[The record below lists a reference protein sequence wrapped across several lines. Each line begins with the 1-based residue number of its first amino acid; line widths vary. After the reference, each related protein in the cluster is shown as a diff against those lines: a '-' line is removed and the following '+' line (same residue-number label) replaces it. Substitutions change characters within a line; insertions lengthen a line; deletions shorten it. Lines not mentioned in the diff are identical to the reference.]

1 MINNT
6 IHTVLGE
13 IKPEDISNILTHEH
27 IICCCDA
34 MKLQFGNK
42 WFDTDKVIEAA
53 TKLLSQ
59 ARKECNINTII
70 DVTPINLG
78 RNIEILKKVSDKSG
92 VNIVV
97 STGLYHTEEN
107 FINGKSEEYLSEL
120 FIEECR
126 NGILD
131 SGIKPQMIK
140 CATGSEGITRHN
152 NKMLGIFSTVQRET
166 GLPLY
171 AHCVH
176 STLSAT
182 KQLEIFRQNGADI
195 KRVVIGHCSDSYN
208 MEYLLEIA
216 ESGCYMGFD
225 RIYPQSYKE
234 QALVIKNVIDRG
246 FEDIILLSHDY
257 FGFSDSV
264 NMSWNEFEAN
274 PQRNGR
280 DYTTVH
286 KKLIPELKR
295 LGVSEEALN
304 KIILKN
310 PLDLLFDRR
319 A

>member
-1 MINNT
+1 MTKNT

-13 IKPEDISNILTHEH
+13 IKPDDIGNILTHEH

-42 WFDTDKVIEAA
+42 WFDTEKVVESAVS
-53 TKLLSQ
+53 LLKQ
-59 ARKECNINTII
+59 AKEECNINTLI
-70 DVTPINLG
+70 DATPINLG
-78 RNIEILKKVSDKSG
+78 RDIEILKRVSDKSG

-97 STGLYHTEEN
+97 STGLYHTEDN

-126 NGILD
+126 EGILD
-131 SGIKPQMIK
+131 SGIKPQLIK
-140 CATGSEGITRHN
+140 CATGAEGITRLN
-152 NKMLGIFSTVQRET
+152 NKLLNIFSNVQKKT

-176 STLSAT
+176 STLCAT
-182 KQLEIFRQNGADI
+182 KQLEIFRQNKVDI
-195 KRVVIGHCSDSYN
+195 KRVVIGHCSDISD

-225 RIYPQSYKE
+225 RIYPQSYKA
-234 QALVIKNVIDRG
+234 QAVIIKNIIDRG
-246 FEDIILLSHDY
+246 FEDSILLSHDY
-257 FGFSDSV
+257 FAFSDSV
-264 NMSWNEFEAN
+264 NMSWSEFEAN

-286 KKLIPELKR
+286 KNLIPELR
-295 LGVSEEALN
+295 SLGVSEEALN
-304 KIILKN
+304 KIMLKN

-319 A
+319 D